1 MSYIL
6 VWDIETTAV
15 EGEIC
20 ELGCSRVEVGSGKAL
35 DWWSEFVLYDGEMD
49 VQALATHHIAPQR
62 IRKYGMPFASALHM
76 MPTSGDV
83 VANCAHN
90 AAFEMS
96 YLKGR
101 APIFDLPWICTMKCA
116 MTLMPDLPS
125 FSNQVVRYSIGTCG
139 PEDAAADPPHRA
151 GPDAY
156 VTAHTLR
163 HFLQTT
169 SVERLIEIS
178 ANPVRLKRISF
189 GKHVGTEFDKLP
201 RDYLS
206 WIVKQQDMDPN
217 VLHSARCVLEGS
229 R

>member
-1 MSYIL
+1 MSAVL

-15 EGEIC
+15 DGEIC
-20 ELGCSRVEVGSGKAL
+20 ELGCTRVDIGSAKPL
-35 DWWSEFVLYDGEMD
+35 DWWSEFVLYNGAMD
-49 VQALATHHIAPQR
+49 VMALATHHIAPER
-62 IRKYGMPFASALHM
+62 IAKYGMSFEAALHM
-76 MPTSGDV
+76 MPTGGDV

-90 AAFEMS
+90 ASFEMS

-116 MTLMPDLPS
+116 MTLLPDLPS
-125 FSNQVVRYSIGTCG
+125 FSNQVVRYSIGECG
-139 PEDAAADPPHRA
+139 PEDSAADPPHRA

-163 HFLQTT
+163 HFLRNHP
-169 SVERLIEIS
+169 VERLVQIS

-189 GKHVGTEFDKLP
+189 GKHAGEEFDKLP
-201 RDYLS
+201 LDYLQ
-206 WIVKQQDMDPN
+206 WIARQKDMDEN
-217 VLHSARCVLEGS
+217 VRHTARVILDGA